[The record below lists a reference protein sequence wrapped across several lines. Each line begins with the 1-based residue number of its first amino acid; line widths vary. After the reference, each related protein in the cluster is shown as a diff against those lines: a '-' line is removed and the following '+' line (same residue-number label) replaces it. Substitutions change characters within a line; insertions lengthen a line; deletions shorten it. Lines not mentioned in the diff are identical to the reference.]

1 MGDRKR
7 RFSVAAVDR
16 IQCDSR
22 ELAVR
27 ESQRHVQSLYR
38 ARYGKA
44 VRSRL
49 CTTAA
54 ATCSPGLLKQDQCR
68 PRGCVNTPSPY
79 PGWSSYEATSPG
91 FVFLWPPYV
100 IGQAIIFFALWF
112 LSSVFYF
119 FPRLISAATEWMSTI
134 LLCMVWAPS
143 DNFVRLYLRN

>member
-1 MGDRKR
+1 MLVLAVCLVVVVKQSSMLMIMWLMSMGDRKR

-38 ARYGKA
+38 ARDGKA

-68 PRGCVNTPSPY
+68 PRGCVNSPSPY
-79 PGWSSYEATSPG
+79 PSWSSYEATKPG

-100 IGQAIIFFALWF
+100 IWQAIIFLPCGFFLL
-112 LSSVFYF
+112 LSS
-119 FPRLISAATEWMSTI
+119 I
-134 LLCMVWAPS
+134 LVWS
-143 DNFVRLYLRN
+143 